1 MACKSPINLRS
12 DSRARLKQGRVIDGL
27 KNSEVETV
35 ARTATGIEDSRVDE
49 DHSQFAAARACEADG
64 QHDTLRLE
72 KPSGLTCRAG
82 FEEVSYAVP
91 ASILLALAWNELVS
105 RVSAALLH
113 STAAA
118 DNRMAR
124 FGDVQIDLYEMAVSR
139 SGKPVA
145 LTTQE
150 FKALR
155 FLVLNPRRV
164 ISRDELLSQAW
175 GYQNYPST
183 RTVDNHIL
191 KLRQKL
197 ETDPSSPTHFQT
209 VHGTGYKFVP

>member
-1 MACKSPINLRS
+1 MACKSPINLRG
-12 DSRARLKQGRVIDGL
+12 DNRARLKQGKVLDGL
-27 KNSEVETV
+27 TNSDVETA
-35 ARTATGIEDSRVDE
+35 ARTGTGIEDGRVDE
-49 DHSQFAAARACEADG
+49 DHSQIAPARAYEPDD
-64 QHDTLRLE
+64 QHNRRRLE
-72 KPSGLTCRAG
+72 KQSRLTCRAG
-82 FEEVSYAVP
+82 FEEVSGAAP
-91 ASILLALAWNELVS
+91 ASILLALAWNELMA

-113 STAAA
+113 STAVA
-118 DNRMAR
+118 DNRMAK
-124 FGDVQIDLYEMAVSR
+124 FGDIQIDLYEMAVSR
-139 SGKPVA
+139 SGKPIV

-155 FLVLNPRRV
+155 FLVLNPGRV

-197 ETDPSSPTHFQT
+197 ETDPSNPMHFQT

>member
-1 MACKSPINLRS
+1 MA
-12 DSRARLKQGRVIDGL
+12 
-27 KNSEVETV
+27 
-35 ARTATGIEDSRVDE
+35 
-49 DHSQFAAARACEADG
+49 
-64 QHDTLRLE
+64 
-72 KPSGLTCRAG
+72 
-82 FEEVSYAVP
+82 
-91 ASILLALAWNELVS
+91 

-113 STAAA
+113 STAVA
-118 DNRMAR
+118 DNRMAK
-124 FGDVQIDLYEMAVSR
+124 FGDIQIDLYEMAVSR
-139 SGKPVA
+139 SGKPIV

-155 FLVLNPRRV
+155 FLVLNPGRV

-197 ETDPSSPTHFQT
+197 ETDPSNPMHFQT